1 MPSRSAPPRPR
12 LAWSQ
17 PAAIAGLALLLA
29 LSTLAAPPAEP
40 GRAAG
45 PAADAAADGSGEEL
59 GVRTMA
65 GAVDLDGPAPGADRR
80 QPPVRL
86 ITADDAPAAGA
97 PDGQPPAAGPSG
109 APTASEPTAGEP
121 IELPPLQFMTVRAAD
136 ETVPLAYVD
145 VSPSLANGRTALLL
159 HDRGAGDERWAATI
173 ADLAD
178 AGFRVV
184 APDLVGYGRS
194 GRPAAPLAVDAHAAH
209 VTLLLD
215 SLGVPDAVV
224 AAQGAG
230 AAVAARLARHEPRVR
245 RVALVAHDRP
255 DATVAADLAALA
267 VPLLV
272 VRAAPRPVALGG
284 AVLDFLGR

>member
-86 ITADDAPAAGA
+86 ITADDAPDGA

-109 APTASEPTAGEP
+109 APTAGAPTAGEP
-121 IELPPLQFMTVRAAD
+121 LELPPLQFMTVRAAD

-145 VSPSLANGRTALLL
+145 VSPPLANGRTALLL

-173 ADLAD
+173 AALAD
-178 AGFRVV
+178 AGFRVL

-194 GRPAAPLAVDAHAAH
+194 GRPAAPLAVEAHAAH

-224 AAQGAG
+224 AAEGAG
-230 AAVAARLARHEPRVR
+230 AAVAARLARREPRVR
-245 RVALVAHDRP
+245 RVALVAHERP
-255 DATVAADLAALA
+255 GAAVAADLAALA

-272 VRAAPRPVALGG
+272 VRAAPRPAALGD

>member
-1 MPSRSAPPRPR
+1 MPSRSSPPRSR

-45 PAADAAADGSGEEL
+45 PAADAAADGSEEEL

-65 GAVDLDGPAPGADRR
+65 GAVDLDGPAPDAGRR

-86 ITADDAPAAGA
+86 ITADDAPDGA
-97 PDGQPPAAGPSG
+97 PDGQPPAAGPAG
-109 APTASEPTAGEP
+109 EPTAGEALD
-121 IELPPLQFMTVRAAD
+121 LPPLQFMTVRAAD

-145 VSPSLANGRTALLL
+145 VSPPLANGRTALLL

-173 ADLAD
+173 TALAD
-178 AGFRVV
+178 AGFRVL

-194 GRPAAPLAVDAHAAH
+194 GRPAAPLAVEAHAAH

-224 AAQGAG
+224 AAEGAG
-230 AAVAARLARHEPRVR
+230 AAVAARLARREPRVR
-245 RVALVAHDRP
+245 RVALVAHERP
-255 DATVAADLAALA
+255 GAAVAADLAALA

-272 VRAAPRPVALGG
+272 VRAAPRPAALGD

>member
-1 MPSRSAPPRPR
+1 MPSRSSPPRPR

-17 PAAIAGLALLLA
+17 PAAILGLALLLA

-65 GAVDLDGPAPGADRR
+65 GAVDLDGPAPDAGRR

-86 ITADDAPAAGA
+86 ITADDAPDGVS
-97 PDGQPPAAGPSG
+97 DGQPPAAGPAG
-109 APTASEPTAGEP
+109 APTAGEP
-121 IELPPLQFMTVRAAD
+121 LELPPLQFMTVRAAD

-145 VSPSLANGRTALLL
+145 VSPPLANGRTALLL

-173 ADLAD
+173 TALAD
-178 AGFRVV
+178 AGFRVL

-194 GRPAAPLAVDAHAAH
+194 GRPAAPLAVEAHAAH

-224 AAQGAG
+224 AAEGAG
-230 AAVAARLARHEPRVR
+230 AAVAARLARRESRVR
-245 RVALVAHDRP
+245 RVALVAHERP
-255 DATVAADLAALA
+255 GAAVAADLAALA

-272 VRAAPRPVALGG
+272 VRAAPRPAALGD